1 MTGWKHSCRNGFNS
15 ARATC
20 DDESLPTQF
29 QTLRILVV
37 RLGAMGD
44 ILHAL
49 PAVTALRA
57 ALDRSQPASWIGW
70 AIEPQW
76 SPLLCA
82 ESAGVTCERGPLMPL
97 VDQLH
102 RVPAK
107 SWARKPFSPS
117 TLREIRQLRGA
128 LRAQHYDICIDL
140 QGAIRSAWIGRMA
153 KAPRM
158 IGEATPREPLARWL
172 FRERIATT
180 GVHVVEQAMEVVN
193 AVFKEDLLYQSPALP
208 VDPVA
213 ENWCENWLTER
224 DVDRFVLI
232 NPGAGWGAK
241 CWPAERYAAVAAEL
255 AHCGFATVVNI
266 GPGESKL
273 AHAFSA
279 NQNSRAFPMTGTLGQ
294 LIACTRRA
302 SLFIGGDTGPLHLAA
317 ALNIPVVGVYGPTN
331 PARNG
336 PYGTPAVVLRHP
348 ASKRDHTRRSEPETG
363 LLTFTVEDVVQAAQA
378 MLQPRATP

>member
-1 MTGWKHSCRNGFNS
+1 
-15 ARATC
+15 
-20 DDESLPTQF
+20 LPTQS

-44 ILHAL
+44 VLHAL

-57 ALDRSQPASWIGW
+57 ALEGTQPASWIGW

-76 SPLLCA
+76 APLLCA
-82 ESAGVTCERGPLMPL
+82 DSTEAACKRGPRMPV

-102 RVPAK
+102 RVAAK
-107 SWARKPFSPS
+107 RWARRPFSPS
-117 TLREIRQLRGA
+117 TLREIRQLRES

-153 KAPRM
+153 WAPRM
-158 IGEATPREPLARWL
+158 IGEANPREPLARWL
-172 FRERIATT
+172 FRERIETI

-193 AVFKEDLLYQSPALP
+193 AVLNEDLLYQAPVLP

-213 ENWCENWLTER
+213 ESWCDRWLAER
-224 DVDRFVLI
+224 GVERFVMV

-241 CWPAERYAAVAAEL
+241 CWPAERYASVAAEL
-255 AHCGFATVVNI
+255 ARMGFATVVNI
-266 GPGESKL
+266 GPGESQL
-273 AHAFSA
+273 ADAFPA
-279 NQNSRAFPMTGTLGQ
+279 DDRARAFPMSGSIGE

-302 SLFIGGDTGPLHLAA
+302 SLFLGGDTGPLHLAA
-317 ALNIPVVGVYGPTN
+317 ALKIPVVGIYGPTN

-336 PYGTPAVVLRHP
+336 PHGTRSQVLRHP
-348 ASKRDHTRRSEPETG
+348 ASRRDHSRRSEPEAG
-363 LLTFTVEDVVQAAQA
+363 LLTIAVDDVLEAAQQL
-378 MLQPRATP
+378 LQQQAGTQ

>member
-1 MTGWKHSCRNGFNS
+1 
-15 ARATC
+15 
-20 DDESLPTQF
+20 LPTQS
-29 QTLRILVV
+29 QSLRILVV

-57 ALDRSQPASWIGW
+57 ALDKNHPASSIGW

-76 SPLLCA
+76 APLLCA
-82 ESAGVTCERGPLMPL
+82 ESTEPECKHGPKMPI
-97 VDQLH
+97 VDRLH

-107 SWARKPFSPS
+107 QWARKPLSFS
-117 TLREIRQLRGA
+117 TLREIQQLRGE

-158 IGEATPREPLARWL
+158 IGENDPREPLARWL

-180 GVHVVEQAMEVVN
+180 GAHVVEQANEVVN
-193 AVFKEDLLYQSPALP
+193 AVLKQDLPYQAPALP
-208 VDPVA
+208 VDPIA
-213 ENWCENWLTER
+213 ESWCNKWLAER
-224 DVDRFVLI
+224 RVDRFVLM

-241 CWPAERYAAVAAEL
+241 CWPVERYAAVASEL
-255 AHCGFATVVNI
+255 SAAGLATVVNI
-266 GPGESKL
+266 GPAESKL
-273 AHAFSA
+273 ANAFSA
-279 NQNSRAFPMTGTLGQ
+279 DPKARIFPMTGGIGQ
-294 LIACTRRA
+294 LIACTRRT

-317 ALNIPVVGVYGPTN
+317 ALNIPVVGIYGPTN

-336 PYGTPAVVLRHP
+336 PYGTRAIVLRHP

-363 LLTFTVEDVVQAAQA
+363 LLTITVKDVLEAAQQFLHSEA
-378 MLQPRATP
+378 VQP

>member
-1 MTGWKHSCRNGFNS
+1 
-15 ARATC
+15 
-20 DDESLPTQF
+20 
-29 QTLRILVV
+29 
-37 RLGAMGD
+37 MGD
-44 ILHAL
+44 VLHAL

-57 ALDRSQPASWIGW
+57 AVERDHPASSIGW

-76 SPLLCA
+76 APLLRAASCG
-82 ESAGVTCERGPLMPL
+82 SDCEHGPQMPI
-97 VDQLH
+97 VDRLH
-102 RVPAK
+102 CVPAK
-107 SWARKPFSPS
+107 QWARKPLSSS
-117 TLREIRQLRGA
+117 TLRQIRQLRTT
-128 LRAQHYDICIDL
+128 LREQHYDVCIDL

-158 IGEATPREPLARWL
+158 IGEADPREPLARWL

-180 GVHVVEQAMEVVN
+180 GVHVVEQANEVVN
-193 AVFKEDLLYQSPALP
+193 AVLRKDLPYLAPALP

-213 ENWCENWLTER
+213 ENWCDTWLAER
-224 DVDRFVLI
+224 GVDRFVLM

-241 CWPAERYAAVAAEL
+241 CWPAERYASVAGEL
-255 AHCGFATVVNI
+255 PAMGFATVVNI

-273 AHAFSA
+273 ANAFSTDPNA
-279 NQNSRAFPMTGTLGQ
+279 RIFPMSGSIGQ

-317 ALNIPVVGVYGPTN
+317 ALNIPVVGIYGPTN

-336 PYGTPAVVLRHP
+336 PYGTRAIVLRHP

-363 LLTFTVEDVVQAAQA
+363 LLTITVKDVLEAAQQLLQSQAATQ
-378 MLQPRATP
+378 

>member
-1 MTGWKHSCRNGFNS
+1 
-15 ARATC
+15 
-20 DDESLPTQF
+20 
-29 QTLRILVV
+29 
-37 RLGAMGD
+37 MGD

-57 ALDRSQPASWIGW
+57 ALDRYHPNSRIDW

-82 ESAGVTCERGPLMPL
+82 ESCDQDCERGPQMP
-97 VDQLH
+97 VVNRLH

-107 SWARKPFSPS
+107 GWARKPLSLS
-117 TLREIRQLRGA
+117 TIHEIRQLRSG
-128 LRAQHYDICIDL
+128 LRAEHYDVCIDL

-153 KAPRM
+153 KAARM
-158 IGEATPREPLARWL
+158 IGEAAPREPLARWL

-180 GVHVVEQAMEVVN
+180 GMHVVEQANEVVN
-193 AVFKEDLLYQSPALP
+193 AVFKENLPYQVPALP
-208 VDPVA
+208 VDPAA
-213 ENWCENWLTER
+213 ENWCDKWLLER
-224 DVDRFVLI
+224 SVDRFVLM

-241 CWPAERYAAVAAEL
+241 CWPAVRYAAVAAEL
-255 AHCGFATVVNI
+255 PAMGLATVVNI

-273 AHAFSA
+273 ANAFSSDA
-279 NQNSRAFPMTGTLGQ
+279 SARVFPMTGSIGQ

-317 ALNIPVVGVYGPTN
+317 ALKIPVVGIYGPTN

-336 PYGTPAVVLRHP
+336 PYGTSAIVLRHP

-363 LLTFTVEDVVQAAQA
+363 LLTITVKAVLEAAQKL
-378 MLQPRATP
+378 LQSHAGAQ

>member
-1 MTGWKHSCRNGFNS
+1 
-15 ARATC
+15 
-20 DDESLPTQF
+20 
-29 QTLRILVV
+29 
-37 RLGAMGD
+37 MGD

-57 ALDRSQPASWIGW
+57 ALDRNHPASWIGW

-76 SPLLCA
+76 APLLCA
-82 ESAGVTCERGPLMPL
+82 ESCGPDCERGPQMPL

-102 RVPAK
+102 QVPAK
-107 SWARKPFSPS
+107 GWARKPLSLS
-117 TLREIRQLRGA
+117 TLREIRQLRSA
-128 LRAQHYDICIDL
+128 LRAQQYDICIDL

-158 IGEATPREPLARWL
+158 IGEADPREPLARWL

-180 GVHVVEQAMEVVN
+180 GVHVVEQANEVVN
-193 AVFKEDLLYQSPALP
+193 AVFNENWPYQAPALP

-213 ENWCENWLTER
+213 EAWCDKWLADR
-224 DVDRFVLI
+224 SLDRFVLM

-241 CWPAERYAAVAAEL
+241 CWPAERYAALAAEL
-255 AHCGFATVVNI
+255 SHRGFATVVNI

-273 AHAFSA
+273 ANAFSSDA
-279 NQNSRAFPMTGTLGQ
+279 NARVLHMTGSIGQ

-317 ALNIPVVGVYGPTN
+317 ALNIPVVGIYGPTN

-336 PYGTPAVVLRHP
+336 PYGTRSIVLRHP

-363 LLTFTVEDVVQAAQA
+363 LLTITVKDVLEAAQQLLRSQAAPQ
-378 MLQPRATP
+378 

>member
-1 MTGWKHSCRNGFNS
+1 
-15 ARATC
+15 
-20 DDESLPTQF
+20 
-29 QTLRILVV
+29 
-37 RLGAMGD
+37 MGD

-57 ALDRSQPASWIGW
+57 ALDTRHPDSRIGW

-76 SPLLCA
+76 APLLCA
-82 ESAGVTCERGPLMPL
+82 ESCGQGCERGPQMPI
-97 VDQLH
+97 VDRLH

-107 SWARKPFSPS
+107 QWARKPISFS
-117 TLREIRQLRGA
+117 TIGEIRQLRGA
-128 LRAQHYDICIDL
+128 LRDQRYDICIDL
-140 QGAIRSAWIGRMA
+140 QGAIRSAWIGRLA
-153 KAPRM
+153 KTPRM
-158 IGEATPREPLARWL
+158 IGEAEPREPLARCL
-172 FRERIATT
+172 FRERIATA
-180 GVHVVEQAMEVVN
+180 GVHVVEQANEVVN
-193 AVFKEDLLYQSPALP
+193 AVFKENLPYQAPALP

-213 ENWCENWLTER
+213 ESWCDKWLAER
-224 DVDRFVLI
+224 GIDRFVLM

-255 AHCGFATVVNI
+255 PAMDLAAVVNI

-273 AHAFSA
+273 ADAFSA
-279 NQNSRAFPMTGTLGQ
+279 YPNARVFPMTGSIGQ

-317 ALNIPVVGVYGPTN
+317 ALNIAVVGIYGPTN

-336 PYGTPAVVLRHP
+336 PYGTRAIVLRHP

-363 LLTFTVEDVVQAAQA
+363 LLTITAKDVMEAAQQLLQSQAAAQ
-378 MLQPRATP
+378 

>member
-1 MTGWKHSCRNGFNS
+1 
-15 ARATC
+15 
-20 DDESLPTQF
+20 
-29 QTLRILVV
+29 
-37 RLGAMGD
+37 MGD
-44 ILHAL
+44 VLHAL

-57 ALDRSQPASWIGW
+57 ALDSKHPDSCIGW

-76 SPLLCA
+76 APLLCA
-82 ESAGVTCERGPLMPL
+82 ESCGNVCQRGPQMPII
-97 VDQLH
+97 DRLH

-107 SWARKPFSPS
+107 RWARKPLSTS
-117 TLREIRQLRGA
+117 TLREIRQLRGE

-153 KAPRM
+153 KAARM
-158 IGEATPREPLARWL
+158 IGEAAPREPLARWL
-172 FRERIATT
+172 FRERIATI
-180 GVHVVEQAMEVVN
+180 GVHVVEQANEVAA
-193 AVFKEDLLYQSPALP
+193 AVLRESLAYQVPALP

-213 ENWCENWLTER
+213 ENWSDRWLAER
-224 DVDRFVLI
+224 GIDRFVLM

-255 AHCGFATVVNI
+255 LAMGLATVVNI

-273 AHAFSA
+273 GNAFASHPNA
-279 NQNSRAFPMTGTLGQ
+279 RAFAMTGSMGQ

-317 ALNIPVVGVYGPTN
+317 ALNIPVVGIYGPTN

-336 PYGTPAVVLRHP
+336 PYGTRAIVLRHP
-348 ASKRDHTRRSEPETG
+348 ASRRDHTRRSEPETG
-363 LLTFTVEDVVQAAQA
+363 LLTITVKDVLETAQQLLQSQAATQ
-378 MLQPRATP
+378 

>member
-1 MTGWKHSCRNGFNS
+1 
-15 ARATC
+15 
-20 DDESLPTQF
+20 
-29 QTLRILVV
+29 
-37 RLGAMGD
+37 MGD

-57 ALDRSQPASWIGW
+57 ALDRDHPASWIGW

-76 SPLLCA
+76 APLLRA
-82 ESAGVTCERGPLMPL
+82 ESCGQDCERGPQMPL

-102 RVPAK
+102 PVPAK
-107 SWARKPFSPS
+107 QWARKPLSFS
-117 TLREIRQLRGA
+117 TLREVQQLRGA
-128 LRAQHYDICIDL
+128 LRSQHYDICVDL

-158 IGEATPREPLARWL
+158 IGEANPREPLARWL

-180 GVHVVEQAMEVVN
+180 GVHVVEQASEVAN
-193 AVFKEDLLYQSPALP
+193 AVFNQDLPYHAPALP
-208 VDPVA
+208 IDPIA
-213 ENWCENWLTER
+213 EIWCDKWLAER
-224 DVDRFVLI
+224 GIDRFVLM

-241 CWPAERYAAVAAEL
+241 CWPAERFATVAAEL
-255 AHCGFATVVNI
+255 SPMGFATVVNI

-273 AHAFSA
+273 ANAFSSDA
-279 NQNSRAFPMTGTLGQ
+279 SARVFPMTGSIGQ

-317 ALNIPVVGVYGPTN
+317 ALNIPVVGIYGPTN

-336 PYGTPAVVLRHP
+336 PYGTRAIVLRHP

-363 LLTFTVEDVVQAAQA
+363 LLTITAKDVLQAAQQL
-378 MLQPRATP
+378 LQSQAAQQ

>member
-1 MTGWKHSCRNGFNS
+1 
-15 ARATC
+15 
-20 DDESLPTQF
+20 
-29 QTLRILVV
+29 
-37 RLGAMGD
+37 MGD

-57 ALDRSQPASWIGW
+57 ALDTNHPASWVGW

-76 SPLLCA
+76 APLLRS
-82 ESAGVTCERGPLMPL
+82 ESCEQDCKRGPQMPI
-97 VDQLH
+97 VDRLH

-107 SWARKPFSPS
+107 AWARRPFSPA

-153 KAPRM
+153 NTLRM
-158 IGEATPREPLARWL
+158 IGESDPREPLARWL

-180 GVHVVEQAMEVVN
+180 GVHVVEQANEVVN
-193 AVFKEDLLYQSPALP
+193 AVLQKNLPYQAPALP
-208 VDPVA
+208 IDPVA
-213 ENWCENWLTER
+213 ENWCDTWLAER
-224 DVDRFVLI
+224 GINRFVLM

-241 CWPAERYAAVAAEL
+241 CWPAERYGAVAAEL
-255 AHCGFATVVNI
+255 PSMGLATVVNI

-273 AHAFSA
+273 ANAFSSDPKA
-279 NQNSRAFPMTGTLGQ
+279 RVFPMTGSIGQ
-294 LIACTRRA
+294 LIACTRRS

-317 ALNIPVVGVYGPTN
+317 ALNIPVVGIYGPTN

-336 PYGTPAVVLRHP
+336 PNKTRAIVLRHP

-363 LLTFTVEDVVQAAQA
+363 LLTITVKDVLETAQQLLQPQAAPQ
-378 MLQPRATP
+378 

>member
-1 MTGWKHSCRNGFNS
+1 MGWNRSCRNGFNS
-15 ARATC
+15 THTTC
-20 DDESLPTQF
+20 DDGSLPTQS
-29 QTLRILVV
+29 QSLRILVV

-57 ALDRSQPASWIGW
+57 SLDANQPGSQIGW

-76 SPLLCA
+76 ASLLCA
-82 ESAGVTCERGPLMPL
+82 DSAGQNCGRGPQMPI
-97 VDQLH
+97 VDRLH

-107 SWARKPFSPS
+107 RWARKPLSPA
-117 TLREIRQLRGA
+117 TLHEIRQLRGE
-128 LRAQHYDICIDL
+128 LRVQHYDICIDL

-158 IGEATPREPLARWL
+158 IGEAEPREPLARWL
-172 FRERIATT
+172 FRERIATG
-180 GVHVVEQAMEVVN
+180 GVHVVEQANEVVN
-193 AVFKEDLLYQSPALP
+193 AVFKENLPYQAPALP
-208 VDPVA
+208 VDPMA
-213 ENWCENWLTER
+213 ENWCDKWLAER
-224 DVDRFVLI
+224 GIDRFVLM

-255 AHCGFATVVNI
+255 SGVGLAAVVNI

-273 AHAFSA
+273 ADAFSA
-279 NQNSRAFPMTGTLGQ
+279 HPNARVFTMTGSIGQ

-317 ALNIPVVGVYGPTN
+317 ALNIPVVGIYGPTN

-336 PYGTPAVVLRHP
+336 PYGTRAIVLRHP
-348 ASKRDHTRRSEPETG
+348 ASKRDHTRRSEPESG
-363 LLTFTVEDVVQAAQA
+363 LLTITVKDVMEAAQQFLRPQAAAQ
-378 MLQPRATP
+378 